1 MGIYKDCDIRGV
13 YGLDL
18 SDWHASRLGQAIG
31 HLLGA
36 GDVLVAGDG
45 RHSTARLKDKL
56 SEALVG
62 RGCYVVDLGQVP
74 TPVFYFARHFL
85 GINTGVIVTA
95 SHNPA
100 EDNGFKLILG
110 ALPVTPQEMLTI
122 RNVMEHNVEL
132 RQVPGGRVEKVD
144 ILPEYLLSMRKQI
157 PHLEGL
163 KVVVD
168 CANGMAAQVAKS
180 LWQSTGAQAAYIFD
194 RVDGSFPNHPPNP
207 ARPENLAALGAEV
220 KKTKADL
227 GVAYDGDGDRVAFV
241 DAAGKP
247 LSNDNVIVLFARV
260 ALKENPAPI
269 VYDQK
274 CSSIVREAIET
285 AGGEPVMER
294 SGHTFIKTSFIR
306 LNAPYAGEISGHHF
320 FRSIGGDDGVMASL
334 FLSDFLVHSGSSLA
348 ELVNEIPVYPITPDI
363 RIPMDE
369 PAINRVLQDLQS
381 QLDREARLSTLDGV
395 RLEFEDGWGMARQS
409 VTEPVITLRFEGKT
423 TQALKKIMQRFE
435 IAAPDLAGRL
445 AL

>member
-1 MGIYKDCDIRGV
+1 M
-13 YGLDL
+13 
-18 SDWHASRLGQAIG
+18 
-31 HLLGA
+31 
-36 GDVLVAGDG
+36 
-45 RHSTARLKDKL
+45 
-56 SEALVG
+56 
-62 RGCYVVDLGQVP
+62 
-74 TPVFYFARHFL
+74 
-85 GINTGVIVTA
+85 
-95 SHNPA
+95 
-100 EDNGFKLILG
+100 
-110 ALPVTPQEMLTI
+110 
-122 RNVMEHNVEL
+122 
-132 RQVPGGRVEKVD
+132 
-144 ILPEYLLSMRKQI
+144 
-157 PHLEGL
+157 
-163 KVVVD
+163 
-168 CANGMAAQVAKS
+168 
-180 LWQSTGAQAAYIFD
+180 
-194 RVDGSFPNHPPNP
+194 
-207 ARPENLAALGAEV
+207 
-220 KKTKADL
+220 KKAKADL

-241 DAAGKP
+241 DAGGKP
-247 LSNDNVIVLFARV
+247 LSNDNVIVLFARM

-369 PAINRVLQDLQS
+369 PAIDRVLQDLQS

-423 TQALKKIMQRFE
+423 TQALRRIMQHFE